1 LRWLLYA
8 DRGLIGSDGRGFNGG
23 GISYAAS
30 NHSILYQ
37 LSMLYES
44 IVASV
49 LFSAGFDYF

>member
-8 DRGLIGSDGRGFNGG
+8 DRGWIGSDGRGFNGG